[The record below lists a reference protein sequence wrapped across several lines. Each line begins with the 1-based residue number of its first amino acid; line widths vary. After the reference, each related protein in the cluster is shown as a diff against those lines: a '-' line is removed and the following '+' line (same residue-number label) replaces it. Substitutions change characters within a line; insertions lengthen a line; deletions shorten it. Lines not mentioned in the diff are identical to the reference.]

1 MKHLLSFLKTENLK
15 TNIKNISQRFPFPI
29 LIIIILSWLFLYL
42 IHWDFTNFTEETII
56 RTISSFIITF
66 FISLGINIASEWAIL
81 SKKASTFTLLL
92 APIFWILF
100 FLGFDQN
107 IDNFENF
114 VFFILTLV
122 WIISFIFFAPYLKKI
137 FTTKEK
143 QSVFYSYFYN
153 VANVFLMSFILW
165 FVLFILW
172 IIAISV
178 VFALFDISWIDQWKL
193 IWDWAVISLA
203 LLTPIFT
210 LTQIPKSSSYN
221 KNYFKENKFFS
232 FLTKYIATPF
242 IYIYFLI
249 LYAYS
254 VKVLANFWDWPKWEV
269 SWMVIGF
276 SIFGYIIYIFSY
288 AFDLKNKFIKT
299 FRKVFP
305 YVVIP
310 QIFMLF
316 YAIYLR
322 INQYDL
328 TINRYFVVV
337 FWIWLFIIS
346 LYYILSNRKS
356 LSTILS
362 TLTIFTIIIS
372 IWPWSVYSLPETR
385 QYSILITNLEKAN
398 ILQNWEIIP
407 LKNYSDIDKDLSKN
421 IYSEID
427 YLCDF
432 SDCSN
437 IKNLFNKQY
446 LNLVEKDKKEF
457 EKRKNENI
465 QKKELKYREPSK
477 WEIVSYITE
486 QIKVENHYWRNNI
499 NNSTINIYLKNTEK
513 MYPLDINWYNKI
525 YKINDYVNEWVSDYV
540 KVDIKNK
547 KITITKNSTN
557 IETIDISSILDSIY
571 QTYKNSQ
578 TTKFSKKDLT
588 FEIWNYKIIFEN
600 ISIKNPIIN
609 WNNKYNNYYTN
620 GYLLEN

>member
-578 TTKFSKKDLT
+578 TTKFSKKELT